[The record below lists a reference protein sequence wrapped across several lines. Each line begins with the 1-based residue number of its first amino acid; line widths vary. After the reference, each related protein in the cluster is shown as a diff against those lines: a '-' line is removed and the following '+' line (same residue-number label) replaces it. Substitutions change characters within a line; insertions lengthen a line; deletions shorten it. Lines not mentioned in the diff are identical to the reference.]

1 MIKGAAPAAWHT
13 LDAWK
18 ARRIEKLAMVESG
31 QVERHEAAAEVLA
44 IAQDRRAR
52 PVHGAMRDAE
62 VKDMAAARAEL
73 MAQHITG
80 MGAMARADW
89 VARVGLIVGMLQGR
103 PLVDEWQDLTSIIGR
118 LSCAVWWGRQLKRAV
133 VQDRERIGRETG
145 EVCARRHQPYLT
157 NDTVRRLL
165 NRDANSRA
173 MLEASEI
180 ETEAGEVIT
189 LAQAADASTAN
200 PTIRRGE
207 LMTRI
212 TGCEQWADA
221 RGWVGLFT
229 TNTTPSRFHATT
241 HTGVTNPKWVEA
253 GKPTPKDGQAWLCKT
268 WAQCRAAMARKGL
281 DVFGVR
287 VAEPHQDGTP
297 HWHMLIWCKPGQRE
311 QVERVMRHYWLAD
324 EVEQA
329 KAQRRRMTCTA
340 VRLKTGRRLFGF
352 CDLTEY
358 GRPVV
363 RYLKSGRRWTCKGC
377 EAGWAAAKVPG
388 LNLSAK
394 GIEDGAGLHRF
405 KAKAMDA
412 GGAAGYVAKYIS
424 KGIDDRGAVSA
435 DGHHDERD
443 GVRIVMEQES
453 MFAGG
458 AARVRMWARAHGIR
472 QFQAIGQ
479 PPVTVWRELR
489 RVAASDAEQ
498 APEVIRQCWDAVNRD
513 GERRAS
519 WGEYMERQGGAC
531 IGRGYRVRVATEDRE
546 QVGRYETTTQARPVG
561 VADLFDDALQIV
573 PSQRKEWRPKGTWAR
588 AVVPVDAMPVVVGRW
603 NISRARA
610 LRARP
615 QAAQPRTRVNNCT
628 HERPHGRGFQ
638 VNGGADHRKS
648 DHAERSEHANGG
660 QHRPRLHP

>member
-1 MIKGAAPAAWHT
+1 MIRGAAPAAWHT
-13 LDAWK
+13 LDSFK
-18 ARRIEKLAMVESG
+18 ARRIEKLAMLDAG
-31 QVERHEAAAEVLA
+31 QVDRAEAAAEVLA

-62 VKDMAAARAEL
+62 VKDLAAARAEL
-73 MAQHITG
+73 MAQHITN
-80 MGAMARADW
+80 MGPMARPDW
-89 VARVGLIVGMLQGR
+89 VACVGWTVRELQGR
-103 PLVDEWQDLTSIIGR
+103 PLADDWQDLSSIISR
-118 LSCAVWWGRQLKRAV
+118 MSCAVWWGRQLKRAV
-133 VQDRERIGRETG
+133 VQAREASGRASG

-157 NDTVRRLL
+157 HDTVRRLL

-200 PTIRRGE
+200 PAIRRGE

-241 HTGVTNPKWVEA
+241 HTGATNPKWVAA
-253 GKPTPKDGQAWLCKT
+253 GKPTAKDGQAWMCKT
-268 WAQCRAAMARKGL
+268 WARCRAKLARMGIE
-281 DVFGVR
+281 VFGFR

-297 HWHMLIWCKPGQRE
+297 HWHMLLWVKP
-311 QVERVMRHYWLAD
+311 ERAKKAAQVMRVYWLKD
-324 EVEQA
+324 QRCEPGA
-329 KAQRRRMTCTA
+329 KR
-340 VRLKTGRRLFGF
+340 
-352 CDLTEY
+352 
-358 GRPVV
+358 
-363 RYLKSGRRWTCKGC
+363 
-377 EAGWAAAKVPG
+377 
-388 LNLSAK
+388 
-394 GIEDGAGLHRF
+394 HRF
-405 KAKAMDA
+405 KAKAMEA

-435 DGHHDERD
+435 QGHHDELN
-443 GVRIVMEQES
+443 GTAVVMDQQD

-489 RVAASDAEQ
+489 RVQAGDAEQ
-498 APEVIRQCWDAVNRD
+498 APEVIRQCWDAVNREGD
-513 GERRAS
+513 KRAS

-561 VADLFDDALQIV
+561 VADLFDPALQIV
-573 PSQRKEWRPKGTWAR
+573 PSLRKEWRAKGTWQR
-588 AVVPVDAMPVVVGRW
+588 AAAPVAAGPVVVGCW
-603 NISRARA
+603 NISRARE
-610 LRARP
+610 LRASP
-615 QAAQPRTRVNNCT
+615 KGAQPRTRVNNCT
-628 HERPHGRGFQ
+628 QGTRNDQIREAPIVAGGGRTGMEQGPGTHPNDGRGLRWATFDG
-638 VNGGADHRKS
+638 NRGHR
-648 DHAERSEHANGG
+648 G
-660 QHRPRLHP
+660 

>member
-13 LDAWK
+13 LDSFK
-18 ARRIEKLAMVESG
+18 ARRIDKLAMLDAG
-31 QVERHEAAAEVLA
+31 QVDRAEAAAEVLA

-62 VKDMAAARAEL
+62 VKDLAAARAEL
-73 MAQHITG
+73 MAQHITN
-80 MGAMARADW
+80 MGPMSRPDW
-89 VARVGLIVGMLQGR
+89 VRRVGWTVRELQGR
-103 PLVDEWQDLTSIIGR
+103 PLADDWQDLSSIISR

-133 VQDRERIGRETG
+133 VQAREASGRVSG

-157 NDTVRRLL
+157 HDTVRRLL

-180 ETEAGEVIT
+180 ETESGEVIT

-200 PTIRRGE
+200 PAIRRGE

-241 HTGVTNPKWVEA
+241 HTGTTNPKWVAA
-253 GKPTPKDGQAWLCKT
+253 GGPTAKDGQAWMCKT
-268 WAQCRAAMARKGL
+268 WARCRAKLARMGIE
-281 DVFGVR
+281 VFGFR

-297 HWHMLIWCKPGQRE
+297 HWHMLLWVKP
-311 QVERVMRHYWLAD
+311 ERAKKAAQVMRVYWLKD
-324 EVEQA
+324 QRCEPGA
-329 KAQRRRMTCTA
+329 KR
-340 VRLKTGRRLFGF
+340 
-352 CDLTEY
+352 
-358 GRPVV
+358 
-363 RYLKSGRRWTCKGC
+363 
-377 EAGWAAAKVPG
+377 
-388 LNLSAK
+388 
-394 GIEDGAGLHRF
+394 HRF
-405 KAKAMDA
+405 KAKAMEA

-435 DGHHDERD
+435 QGHHDELN
-443 GVRIVMEQES
+443 GTAVVMDQQD

-489 RVAASDAEQ
+489 RVQAGDAEQ
-498 APEVIRQCWDAVNRD
+498 APEVIRQCWDAVNREGD
-513 GERRAS
+513 KRAS

-546 QVGRYETTTQARPVG
+546 QAGRYETTTQPRPVG
-561 VADLFDDALQIV
+561 VADLFDPELQIV
-573 PSQRKEWRPKGTWAR
+573 PSHRKEWKPKGTWAR
-588 AVVPVDAMPVVVGRW
+588 QAAPVAAGPVVVGCW
-603 NISRARA
+603 NISRARG

-628 HERPHGRGFQ
+628 QRGMHEQTKETTTVVGWGRAGMEKSPGTRPGDGWGLRGAA
-638 VNGGADHRKS
+638 VGSTESNRG
-648 DHAERSEHANGG
+648 
-660 QHRPRLHP
+660 

>member
-1 MIKGAAPAAWHT
+1 MIKGAAPAAWRT

-18 ARRIEKLAMVESG
+18 ARRIEKLAMGEPG
-31 QVERHEAAAEVLA
+31 QVEHHEAAAEVLA

-52 PVHGAMRDAE
+52 TVHGAMRDAE
-62 VKDMAAARAEL
+62 VKDLAAARAEL

-103 PLVDEWQDLTSIIGR
+103 PLADEWQDLTSIIGR

-145 EVCARRHQPYLT
+145 EVCARRHQPYIT

-189 LAQAADASTAN
+189 LAQAADASTSN

-221 RGWVGLFT
+221 RGWAGLFT

-241 HTGVTNPKWVEA
+241 HTGATNPKWVEA

-268 WAQCRAAMARKGL
+268 WAQCRAAMARGGL

-311 QVERVMRHYWLAD
+311 QVEQVMRRYWLKD
-324 EVEQA
+324 E
-329 KAQRRRMTCTA
+329 
-340 VRLKTGRRLFGF
+340 G
-352 CDLTEY
+352 TEP
-358 GRPVV
+358 G
-363 RYLKSGRRWTCKGC
+363 
-377 EAGWAAAKVPG
+377 AA
-388 LNLSAK
+388 
-394 GIEDGAGLHRF
+394 LHRF
-405 KAKAMDA
+405 KAKAMTA

-435 DGHHDERD
+435 EGHHDEH
-443 GVRIVMEQES
+443 GGTVVVMEQGD

-489 RVAASDAEQ
+489 RVAAGDAEQ

-546 QVGRYETTTQARPVG
+546 QAGRYETTTQARPVG
-561 VADLFDDALQIV
+561 VADLFDPALQIV
-573 PSQRKEWRPKGTWAR
+573 PSQRKEWRAKGTWAR
-588 AVVPVDAMPVVVGRW
+588 AVAPVANQPVVVGRW

-615 QAAQPRTRVNNCT
+615 QAAQPWTRVNNCT
-628 HERPHGRGFQ
+628 HRPEGRPGFH
-638 VNGGADHRKS
+638 VNGGTDHRKS
-648 DHAERSEHANGG
+648 DHGQRTENERNARIGG
-660 QHRPRLHP
+660 QKWPGLHSR